1 MMKINTI
8 CYNRLR
14 NDEFLGLHQNIVELT
29 ASITGEEIRPS
40 IEAYRKAVTEYANL
54 IEVSVDESAASIVS
68 RLDKERNAAYAAS
81 RNFAKSLKS
90 LADKDVVATGERL
103 RKIFIENADPFYL
116 NQDQSTGVIT
126 NIVNSLKA
134 IGDAKL
140 EACGF
145 KPWLENLE
153 KKNNDYLA
161 AVQTRNKELA
171 AKENGLTKVYRE
183 RCLDAFGIVATLA
196 IGKATLESDE
206 GCTQF
211 IKAVNSHIELKKAHL
226 KLRKGKG
233 KITVTPETPE
243 TAVIEIPTETKD
255 EENAA

>member
-14 NDEFLGLHQNIVELT
+14 NDEFLGLHKNIVELT

-54 IEVSVDESAASIVS
+54 IEVDVDETAASVVS
-68 RLDKERNAAYAAS
+68 RLDKERNAAYAAC
-81 RNFAKSLKS
+81 RNFAKSLRS
-90 LADKDVVATGERL
+90 LAGKEVVATGERL
-103 RKIFIENADPFYL
+103 RKIFTENADPFYL
-116 NQDQSTGVIT
+116 NQNQSTGVIT

-183 RCLDAFGIVATLA
+183 RSLDAFCIVATLA
-196 IGKATLESDE
+196 IGKATLESDD

>member
-8 CYNRLR
+8 CYSRLR

-68 RLDKERNAAYAAS
+68 RLDKERNAAYAAC

-103 RKIFIENADPFYL
+103 RKIFAENADPFYL
-116 NQDQSTGVIT
+116 NQDQSTGVFT
-126 NIVNSLKA
+126 NIVNTLKA
-134 IGDAKL
+134 IDDAKL
-140 EACGF
+140 DACGF

-153 KKNNDYLA
+153 KKNYESWPPCRPATGNSPPGKTDSPRSI
-161 AVQTRNKELA
+161 V
-171 AKENGLTKVYRE
+171 NGAWMHSVSWR
-183 RCLDAFGIVATLA
+183 
-196 IGKATLESDE
+196 
-206 GCTQF
+206 
-211 IKAVNSHIELKKAHL
+211 HL
-226 KLRKGKG
+226 QSARR
-233 KITVTPETPE
+233 P
-243 TAVIEIPTETKD
+243 
-255 EENAA
+255 

>member
-14 NDEFLGLHQNIVELT
+14 NDEFLGLHKNIVELT
-29 ASITGEEIRPS
+29 ESIKSEEIRPS

-68 RLDKERNAAYAAS
+68 RLDKERNAAYAAC
-81 RNFAKSLKS
+81 RNFAKSLRS

-103 RKIFIENADPFYL
+103 RKIFTENADPFYL
-116 NQDQSTGVIT
+116 NQDQSTGVFT

-134 IGDAKL
+134 IDDTKL

-153 KKNNDYLA
+153 KKNDDYLA
-161 AVQTRNKELA
+161 AVQTRNRELA
-171 AKENGLTKVYRE
+171 ARENGLTKVYRE
-183 RCLDAFGIVATLA
+183 RCQDAFDIVATLA
-196 IGKATLESDE
+196 IGKATLENDE

-211 IKAVNSHIELKKAHL
+211 VKAVNSHIDQKKVHL

-233 KITVTPETPE
+233 KVTETPESPE
-243 TAVIEIPTETKD
+243 TAVIELPTETKD

>member
-14 NDEFLGLHQNIVELT
+14 NDEFLGLHKNIVELT
-29 ASITGEEIRPS
+29 ESIKGEEIRPS
-40 IEAYRKAVTEYANL
+40 IEAYCKAVTEYANL
-54 IEVSVDESAASIVS
+54 IEVSVDESAARAVS
-68 RLDKERNAAYAAS
+68 RLDSERNAAYS
-81 RNFAKSLKS
+81 SCRNFAKSLKS
-90 LADKDVVATGERL
+90 LADSGMVATGERL
-103 RKIFIENADPFYL
+103 RKIFAENADPFYL
-116 NQDQSTGVIT
+116 NQDQSTGVFT

-134 IGDAKL
+134 IDDAKL
-140 EACGF
+140 DACGF

-161 AVQTRNKELA
+161 AVQTRNREHA
-171 AKENGLTKVYRE
+171 ARENGLTKVYRE

-211 IKAVNSHIELKKAHL
+211 IKAVNSHIDQKKVHL

-233 KITVTPETPE
+233 KVTKTPESPE
-243 TAVIEIPTETKD
+243 TAVIELPTETKD